1 MLVPETLIC
10 RLPRTAAA
18 ATTEAMDTNPD
29 RARLRR
35 QLLDRLRPL
44 ATAPGRPRKDPGLHS
59 FTRKEA
65 GRQVFTYCC
74 FAAERL
80 VQVAIVRPMIGMV
93 LSGEKE
99 FWLGDRSQRFV
110 AGDVF
115 VTPGGAT
122 LDVVNIPD
130 ARHGLYESLLVEVA
144 SLPPAIAQLPDLPP
158 PPSKGFEIGITLT
171 ADLVDALAHAATT
184 LATSANAAIL
194 GEHRLA
200 EVLLLL
206 RNDPAARPL
215 FEVPLADRI
224 RWLVAADPARRWTAE
239 ELARRLALGA
249 STLRRRLSADGT
261 PLRAV
266 LAAARM
272 HVAQDLLSR
281 GEASVTAAAEAAG
294 YSSRS
299 HFTRRFR
306 SVYGSTPGE
315 QKMRRAS

>member
-1 MLVPETLIC
+1 MDSHPEK
-10 RLPRTAAA
+10 
-18 ATTEAMDTNPD
+18 N
-29 RARLRR
+29 RLRR

-44 ATAPGRPRKDPGLHS
+44 ATAPGRPRKDPGRHDFARS
-59 FTRKEA
+59 EF

-80 VQVAIVRPMIGMV
+80 AQVEIVRPLIGIV

-99 FWLGDRSQRFV
+99 FWLGDQSRRFG

-115 VTPGGAT
+115 VSPGGAT

-130 ARHGLYESLLVEVA
+130 PRGLYESLLVEVA
-144 SLPPAIAQLPDLPP
+144 SLPPGIAQLPDLPP
-158 PPSKGFEIGITLT
+158 APKRGFDIGVTLT

-184 LATSANAAIL
+184 LATSRHAALL

-200 EVLLLL
+200 EVLMLL
-206 RNDPAARPL
+206 RSDPAARPL
-215 FEVPLADRI
+215 FDVPLADRI
-224 RWLVAADPARRWTAE
+224 RWMVASDPTRRWTAD
-239 ELARRLALGA
+239 ELAGRLAIGA
-249 STLRRRLSADGT
+249 STLRRRLTEAGT

-272 HVAQDLLSR
+272 GVAQDMLTR
-281 GEASVTAAAEAAG
+281 GDTSVTAAAEAAG

-306 SVYGSTPGE
+306 SIYGSTPGE
-315 QKMRRAS
+315 RRIRRAG

>member
-1 MLVPETLIC
+1 MDSNPET
-10 RLPRTAAA
+10 
-18 ATTEAMDTNPD
+18 
-29 RARLRR
+29 ARLRR

-44 ATAPGRPRKDPGLHS
+44 ATAPGRPRKDPGRHDFSRSEL
-59 FTRKEA
+59 

-80 VQVAIVRPMIGMV
+80 AQVEIVRPLIGIV
-93 LSGEKE
+93 LAGEKE
-99 FWLGDRSQRFV
+99 FWLGDQSQRFG

-115 VTPGGAT
+115 VSPGGAT

-144 SLPPAIAQLPDLPP
+144 SLPRSIAQLPALPP
-158 PPSKGFEIGITLT
+158 APKRGFDIGVTLT

-184 LATSANAAIL
+184 LATSNHAAIL

-200 EVLLLL
+200 EVLMLL
-206 RNDPAARPL
+206 RSDPAARPL
-215 FEVPLADRI
+215 FDVPLADRI
-224 RWLVAADPARRWTAE
+224 RWLVTSDPTHRWTAD
-239 ELARRLALGA
+239 ELARRLAIGA
-249 STLRRRLSADGT
+249 STLRRRLTEEGT

-272 HVAQDLLSR
+272 GVARDMLSR
-281 GEASVTAAAEAAG
+281 GDSSVTAAAEAAG
-294 YSSRS
+294 YTSRS

-315 QKMRRAS
+315 RRLRRAG